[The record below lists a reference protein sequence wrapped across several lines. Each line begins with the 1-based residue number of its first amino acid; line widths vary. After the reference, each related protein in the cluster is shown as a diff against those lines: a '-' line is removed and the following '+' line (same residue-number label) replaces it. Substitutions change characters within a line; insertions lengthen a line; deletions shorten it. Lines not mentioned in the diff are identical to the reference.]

1 MTIAGTIT
9 KVILLLIERSSE
21 SKLSWTR
28 FAYRHKCQHVGEMST
43 DGAIS
48 QRKKKCHVNS
58 VLKAQKLMQETSR
71 HGVNDFVLEKI
82 AMLSSSESVE
92 KALRRAHCSVDA
104 IKTDRL
110 IDTHSYV

>member
-28 FAYRHKCQHVGEMST
+28 FAY
-43 DGAIS
+43 
-48 QRKKKCHVNS
+48 KCHVNS

-71 HGVNDFVLEKI
+71 HGVNDFVLGKI